1 MSIPSQFYA
10 AQGLETISPSLPSHE
25 TSVYGKAEREYGWSA
40 FGVYLALSALDF
52 PLCLLLV
59 RHLGADKIG
68 ELEDH
73 IISTIDK
80 IIPDQIQ
87 KIYYEAKTSLI
98 QPKDQRLGEEQVIE
112 SVGYTGLETEDN
124 EGNKKN
130 ASIATQLALA
140 YAIHK
145 SFIFFRVPLT
155 AAVTPKIVKTLR
167 AWGWNIGKRTKDLK

>member
-1 MSIPSQFYA
+1 SIQSQFYA
-10 AQGLETISPSLPSHE
+10 AQGLETLPPSLPSYE
-25 TSVYGKAEREYGWSA
+25 TSVFGKAKREYGWSA

-73 IISTIDK
+73 IISTVDK

-87 KIYYEAKTSLI
+87 KIYYEAKTSII
-98 QPKDQRLGEEQVIE
+98 QPKDQRFCEEQVVE
-112 SVGYTGLETEDN
+112 SGGNTGLKMEDN
-124 EGNKKN
+124 ERNKKN

-167 AWGWNIGKRTKDLK
+167 SWGWNIGKRAKN

>member
-1 MSIPSQFYA
+1 MSSERPR
-10 AQGLETISPSLPSHE
+10 ETLSMG
-25 TSVYGKAEREYGWSA
+25 GKLKRLSREYGWSA

-73 IISTIDK
+73 IISTVDK

-98 QPKDQRLGEEQVIE
+98 QPKEQSVCKEQAAQSIE
-112 SVGYTGLETEDN
+112 MTSLETGEN

-130 ASIATQLALA
+130 ASLATQLALA

-167 AWGWNIGKRTKDLK
+167 AWGWNIGKRAKNAK